1 MTPSARPNS
10 LYKMRNK
17 LYLAAIL
24 LLTFL
29 LYLPEIRYSLVY
41 DDLIQLVGN
50 TRLTAWSYVPG
61 YFTTHLWAHLSWTSH
76 IYYRPL
82 FLLWFRIVDAIFGP
96 PADLWHLSSILA
108 HLAATTCV
116 FLLIRRLVGNFQA
129 AALAA
134 LLFAIY
140 PTQTETVAWV
150 SSSGDLLLTCFVVL
164 SLYFYSARKEPLSWL
179 SILFATLAI
188 FTKEAGI
195 VAPVLIFIYEW
206 IHSRFKNSLVN
217 AAPYT
222 LPVLLYFAFRFNALG
237 AAVGPAYTNMTVTE
251 MILTW
256 PRLLTAYLGHLIWPV
271 HLSAIYAL
279 PIEESIWPLLLLIIV
294 LSASIWFLRSA
305 SPNIRFGAAWFVI
318 TLAPALAIR
327 YITPKDSV
335 HDRYLY
341 LASVGLALITAEGLK
356 RIHWNRISIAA
367 TALFVLLLCWATH
380 NNLHIWQ
387 NDITLFTRA
396 VEVAPDNLSAK
407 NNLAYAYLNA
417 NRPQEAYPL
426 LQQLIEVQ
434 PLSVNVNYNMGRYYQ
449 QTGDQEKADTYFRL
463 ADPNYGK

>member
-1 MTPSARPNS
+1 MIPPANLNT

-24 LLTFL
+24 ILTFL
-29 LYLPEIRYSLVY
+29 LYLPEIHFSLVY

-50 TRLTAWSYVPG
+50 ARLTAWSYVPG
-61 YFTTHLWAHLSWTSH
+61 YFTTHLWSHLSWTSH

-96 PADLWHLSSILA
+96 PSAIWHLSSILA

-150 SSSGDLLLTCFVVL
+150 SSSGDLLLTSFVVL
-164 SLYFYSARKEPLSWL
+164 SVYFYVARKGPISWV
-179 SILFATLAI
+179 SILFASLAI

-195 VAPVLIFIYEW
+195 VAPVLIFTFEW
-206 IHSRFKNSLVN
+206 TRSRFKNALVN
-217 AAPYT
+217 TAPYA
-222 LPVLLYFAFRFNALG
+222 LPVLLYFVFRFNALG
-237 AAVGPAYTNMTVTE
+237 AAVGPAYTNMTATE

-256 PRLLTAYLGHLIWPV
+256 PRLLAAYIGHLIWPV

-279 PIEESIWPLLLLIIV
+279 PIEESIWPLLLLILV
-294 LSASIWFLRSA
+294 LAALVWLLRKA
-305 SPNIRFGAAWFVI
+305 TPIIRFGAAWFAI

-327 YITPKDSV
+327 YITPNDSV

-341 LASVGLALITAEGLK
+341 LASVGLGT
-356 RIHWNRISIAA
+356 HCNRNSEAHS
-367 TALFVLLLCWATH
+367 LESNFNRSRCCCHLPSLLGNTQQSEHL
-380 NNLHIWQ
+380 
-387 NDITLFTRA
+387 
-396 VEVAPDNLSAK
+396 AK
-407 NNLAYAYLNA
+407 
-417 NRPQEAYPL
+417 
-426 LQQLIEVQ
+426 
-434 PLSVNVNYNMGRYYQ
+434 
-449 QTGDQEKADTYFRL
+449 
-463 ADPNYGK
+463 

>member
-1 MTPSARPNS
+1 MTPSVHLIT

-17 LYLAAIL
+17 LYLAGIL

-29 LYLPEIRYSLVY
+29 LYLPEIHYSLVY

-50 TRLTAWSYVPG
+50 ARLTSWSYVPG

-96 PADLWHLSSILA
+96 PSDLWHLTSILA
-108 HLAATTCV
+108 HLVAISCV
-116 FLLIRRLVGNFQA
+116 FLLIRRVAGNFKA

-164 SLYFYSARKEPLSWL
+164 SVYFYVARKGPISWL

-195 VAPVLIFIYEW
+195 VAPLLIFTYEW
-206 IHSRFKNSLVN
+206 IYSRFKNAVVN
-217 AAPYT
+217 TAPYA

-237 AAVGPAYTNMTVTE
+237 AAVGPAYTNMTASE

-256 PRLLTAYLGHLIWPV
+256 PRLLATYLFHLIWPV

-294 LSASIWFLRSA
+294 LAASIWFLRKA
-305 SPNIRFGAAWFVI
+305 NYNIRFGAAWFALS
-318 TLAPALAIR
+318 LAPALAIR
-327 YITPKDSV
+327 YITPNDSV

-341 LASVGLALITAEGLK
+341 LTSVGLALIVAEGVK

-367 TALFVLLLCWATH
+367 AALVVLLLCWATRS
-380 NNLHIWQ
+380 NLSIWQ

-417 NRPQEAYPL
+417 NRPQEAFPL
-426 LQQLIEVQ
+426 LQQLIDAQ
-434 PLSVNVNYNMGRYYQ
+434 PLSVNVNYNLGRYYQ
-449 QTGDQEKADTYFRL
+449 QIGDQEKADSYFRL